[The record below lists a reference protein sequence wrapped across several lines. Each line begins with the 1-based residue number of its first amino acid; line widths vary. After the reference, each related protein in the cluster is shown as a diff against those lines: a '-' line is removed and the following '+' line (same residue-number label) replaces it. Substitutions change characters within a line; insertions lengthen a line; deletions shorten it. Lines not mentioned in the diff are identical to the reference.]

1 MIDINKTLFVVSST
15 INLSVEN
22 TETIFKV
29 VGVADNME
37 RAKEI
42 LKEEVEYFFISYN
55 ERFVSE
61 DPNEFYGADEPLSV
75 DNKDHFPNAEWYV
88 MNDQD
93 LGVFCEVKI
102 EEKKLNSNS

>member
-1 MIDINKTLFVVSST
+1 MIDNNNTLFVVSST
-15 INLSVEN
+15 INLSVED
-22 TETIFKV
+22 TETVFKV

-42 LKEEVEYFFISYN
+42 LKEEVENFFISYN

-75 DNKDHFPNAEWYV
+75 DNKDHFPNPVRYKMRDAH
-88 MNDQD
+88 

-102 EEKKLNSNS
+102 TERVLNK

>member
-1 MIDINKTLFVVSST
+1 MIDNNKSIFVISSS
-15 INLSVEN
+15 INLSTED
-22 TETIFKV
+22 TETVFAV

-42 LKEEVEYFFISYN
+42 LKEEVENFFISYN

-61 DPNEFYGADEPLSV
+61 DPDEFYGAVEPLSV
-75 DNKDHFPNAEWYV
+75 DNKDHFPNLVRYK
-88 MNDQD
+88 MRDTK

-102 EEKKLNSNS
+102 TERVLNK

>member
-1 MIDINKTLFVVSST
+1 MKDINKTLFVVSSS
-15 INLSVEN
+15 INLSVED
-22 TETIFKV
+22 TETVFAV

-42 LKEEVEYFFISYN
+42 LKEEVENFFISYN

-61 DPNEFYGADEPLSV
+61 DPDEFYGADEPLSV
-75 DNKDHFPNAEWYV
+75 DNKDHFPNPVRYK
-88 MNDQD
+88 MRDTH

-102 EEKKLNSNS
+102 TERVLNK

>member
-1 MIDINKTLFVVSST
+1 MKDNNNTLFVVSLT
-15 INLSVEN
+15 INLSTED
-22 TETIFKV
+22 TETVFKV

-42 LKEEVEYFFISYN
+42 LKEEVENFFISYN

-61 DPNEFYGADEPLSV
+61 DPDEFYGADEPLSV
-75 DNKDHFPNAEWYV
+75 DNKDHFPNPVRYK
-88 MNDQD
+88 MRDTH

-102 EEKKLNSNS
+102 TERVLNK

>member
-15 INLSVEN
+15 INLSVED

-42 LKEEVEYFFISYN
+42 LKDEVENFFISYN

-75 DNKDHFPNAEWYV
+75 DNKDHFPNKEWYV

>member
-1 MIDINKTLFVVSST
+1 MIDNNKSIFVISSSINRST
-15 INLSVEN
+15 ED
-22 TETIFKV
+22 TETVFAV

-42 LKEEVEYFFISYN
+42 LKEEVENFFISYN

-61 DPNEFYGADEPLSV
+61 DPDEFYGADEPLSV
-75 DNKDHFPNAEWYV
+75 DNKDHFPNPVRYK
-88 MNDQD
+88 MRDTH

-102 EEKKLNSNS
+102 TERVFNK

>member
-1 MIDINKTLFVVSST
+1 MIDNNKSIFVISSS
-15 INLSVEN
+15 INLSTED
-22 TETIFKV
+22 TETVFAV

-42 LKEEVEYFFISYN
+42 LKEEVENFFISYN

-61 DPNEFYGADEPLSV
+61 DPDEFYGADEPLSV
-75 DNKDHFPNAEWYV
+75 DNKDHFLNPVRYK
-88 MNDQD
+88 MRDTK

-102 EEKKLNSNS
+102 TERVLNK

>member
-1 MIDINKTLFVVSST
+1 MKANNNTLFVVTSS
-15 INLSVEN
+15 INLSTED
-22 TETIFKV
+22 TETVFAV
-29 VGVADNME
+29 VGVADNKE
-37 RAKEI
+37 RAKEM
-42 LKEEVEYFFISYN
+42 LKEEVSYFFVSYN

-61 DPNEFYGADEPLSV
+61 DPDEFYGADEPLSV